1 MIRATLISLL
11 FVLCVIFV
19 SQNQEVF
26 LAEFILSLD
35 LFFYKFNNK
44 DMPNSVLIII
54 SFFLGV
60 LICLISIG
68 IGTIRKSIK
77 IGELQKKITA
87 LETNQNSE
95 VKKIDS

>member
-1 MIRATLISLL
+1 
-11 FVLCVIFV
+11 
-19 SQNQEVF
+19 
-26 LAEFILSLD
+26 
-35 LFFYKFNNK
+35 
-44 DMPNSVLIII
+44 MPNSVLIII

>member
-1 MIRATLISLL
+1 ML
-11 FVLCVIFV
+11 FLF
-19 SQNQEVF
+19 SKSRSF